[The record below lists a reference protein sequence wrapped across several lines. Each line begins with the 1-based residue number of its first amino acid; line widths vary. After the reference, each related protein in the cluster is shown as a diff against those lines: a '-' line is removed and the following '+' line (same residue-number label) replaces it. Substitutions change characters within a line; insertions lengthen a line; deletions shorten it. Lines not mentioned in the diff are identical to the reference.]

1 MRKGIPGYS
10 TLKLGLAAEKKVKAA
25 FSKMIQNKPV
35 IYGKSSFCAIQSQAE
50 EIKKLKIK
58 IE

>member
-10 TLKLGLAAEKKVKAA
+10 TLKLGLAAEKNVKAA

-35 IYGKSSFCAIQSQAE
+35 IYW
-50 EIKKLKIK
+50 KKFFLCDPMTG
-58 IE
+58 